1 MEMLMK
7 QMIENVLDM
16 ARGKGADYADIRI
29 VRRQMEEIEVKN
41 GNVEGLTHDEE
52 FGFGIRVLFQGA
64 WGFACSSNV
73 TPKEMSSVLG
83 KALRIAKASSMVKE
97 KEWVF
102 SDTPPAVDRY
112 RNVISLD
119 PFGISAERKLDLLM
133 KADEIMRRNKKVK
146 ISEAFMGSYK
156 TEKTFASTEGSYIEQ
171 EIVECGAGISATA
184 IDSGEIQVRSY
195 PNSFRGNF
203 ATRGFEWIEGLAL
216 LSHAERVAEEAGEL
230 LSAKPCPSKI
240 TTLILDSSQL
250 ALQIH
255 ESVGH
260 PIELDRILGTEA
272 SYAGTS
278 FLSPERV
285 GHFKYGSDIVNIV
298 ADATCPGGLGTFGYD
313 DEGTK
318 AQRVPILSQ
327 GILVDLLTSRETAHV
342 LGRASNGTMR
352 ADGWNRIPLIRMT
365 NINLEP
371 GEWTLEQMIADTD
384 DGIFLTTNRSWSI
397 DDKRINFQF
406 GTEMGWEIK
415 NGKLGDRIKNPTY
428 TGITPRFWNSCDAI
442 ADKNHWQMWGTPNCG
457 KGEPGQVAHVGH
469 GASPARFRNVQ
480 VGVMK

>member
-1 MEMLMK
+1 VMK
-7 QMIENVLDM
+7 NLIENILDL
-16 ARGKGADYADIRI
+16 ARLKGVEYADIRI
-29 VRRQMEEIEVKN
+29 VRRQNEEIEVKN
-41 GNVEGLTHDEE
+41 GKVEALVHEE
-52 FGFGIRVLFQGA
+52 DFGFGIRVLFQGA
-64 WGFACSSNV
+64 WGFACSSKV
-73 TPKEMSSVLG
+73 TKGEMEKVFG
-83 KALRIAKASSMVKE
+83 KALKIAKASSKVKG
-97 KEWVF
+97 KEILF
-102 SDTPPAVDRY
+102 PSASPMIDRY
-112 RNVISLD
+112 RTPISMD
-119 PFGISAERKLDLLM
+119 PFDVAVETKLNLLL
-133 KADEIMRRNKKVK
+133 KADEIIRKNKKVK
-146 ISEAFMGSYK
+146 ISEAFLGSYE

-184 IDSGEIQVRSY
+184 IEGSEIQVRSY

-203 ATRGFEWIEGLAL
+203 ATQGYEWIETLAL
-216 LSHAERVAEEAGEL
+216 EDKAERIAEEASQL
-230 LSAKPCPSKI
+230 LLAKPCPSKT

-255 ESVGH
+255 ESIGH

-278 FLSPERV
+278 FLKPEMV
-285 GHFKYGSDIVNIV
+285 GHFKYGSGLVNIV

-313 DEGTK
+313 DEGIK
-318 AQRVPILSQ
+318 AQRVPIISQ
-327 GILVDLLTSRETAHV
+327 GMLVNLLTSRETAHH
-342 LGRASNGTMR
+342 LGRESNGTMR

-371 GEWTLEQMIADTD
+371 GDWTLEQMIADTEE
-384 DGIFLTTNRSWSI
+384 GLFLTTNRSWSI

-415 NGKLGDRIKNPTY
+415 NGKLGEMVKNPTY
-428 TGITPRFWNSCDAI
+428 TGITPKFWDSCDAI
-442 ADKNHWQMWGTPNCG
+442 ANRDHWQMWGTPNCG

-469 GASPARFRNVQ
+469 GAAPARFRNVQ